1 MYGSILFQGDLG
13 AFPNLLPEAE
23 FNKQKEEAGEVGQI
37 CLLSGVRKLGKPP
50 KKLRSKKLGLLWPFI
65 EEKNMEHGSSFFG
78 QEYGG
83 PALEDL
89 DDDFKEPA

>member
-1 MYGSILFQGDLG
+1 LIH
-13 AFPNLLPEAE
+13 
-23 FNKQKEEAGEVGQI
+23 
-37 CLLSGVRKLGKPP
+37 
-50 KKLRSKKLGLLWPFI
+50 I